1 MIKYNEFV
9 IIPKGESNILVK
21 TDIEAWKYR
30 YQIGLGTLVA
40 YTLNY
45 EY

>member
-1 MIKYNEFV
+1 VIKYNKLIV
-9 IIPKGESNILVK
+9 ILGSENDILFK